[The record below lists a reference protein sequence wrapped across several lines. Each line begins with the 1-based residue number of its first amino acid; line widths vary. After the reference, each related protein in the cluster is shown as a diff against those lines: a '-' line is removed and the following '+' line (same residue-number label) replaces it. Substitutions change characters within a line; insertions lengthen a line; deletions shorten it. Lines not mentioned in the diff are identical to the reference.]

1 MTTETLLPVDIE
13 TRKINDDEE
22 EEEQNENTMNN
33 TVSIAVGRDTTSKL
47 SRKQQGENTIVGDKC
62 VI

>member
-22 EEEQNENTMNN
+22 EEEKNENTMNN